1 MTAMATGPAVDDS
14 SDSDDDAL
22 SLATS
27 LNSSFLRAPAP
38 PPPPPPEDPLKLV
51 AVLGA
56 NGLSHLAGAGRE
68 RLLLRSG
75 GVVWTLG
82 PCDSDPPRF
91 LPVGAAGRHGPGGA
105 PVEAAACSPGGLI
118 VLAHAAGAGK
128 PASLTVW
135 SAPALGLQT
144 PRCLASIPIGRALGG
159 GGASAVGFAG
169 GTGVPFVWV
178 ASRAG
183 RGAGVLVFDW
193 RSAYEQAEAEQ
204 TEVVSGGALVAEWT
218 PGGPGRVVHHVIS
231 DGGAAD
237 VIACGASFLCFLSLE
252 RSYNPFA
259 TLSERAA
266 AMAGASS
273 ATDKRTLAAGVDGGV
288 VPGGMSSTWRPNA
301 PWDTSVRVPQQRAI
315 GAGGADGLGGGFRWG
330 GEYED
335 DAEAT
340 LERAAMPP
348 PSTQARLLLDA
359 AHAGGRGGGGV
370 AVGSAAAEA
379 ATGTVVLASTAGA
392 PHGSALGSHVR
403 AAVLRPTFAP
413 HGDIAALKPLHC
425 LACEPC
431 VGGSGAVPAPT
442 AAVTSESVA
451 EAARSRRVLAGALD
465 GTVLEAARGRLVTVA
480 WAAHKGVVSAVT
492 YAGGGRLALAATVG
506 EDGYLRL
513 WALGAAR
520 VSSAQQRHDEDAARR
535 GRPTSRLGSRDA
547 TPKRGDSGGASAPP
561 TATATP
567 QLLAQWEMRAT
578 GLGGPA
584 SGLAGASGSVAA
596 ASSLAWTSGRV
607 DLRRVARAC
616 LACVP
621 CTADGAAFDLV
632 LQCGAGVHAI
642 TVRLP
647 TKATRVNENGRGN
660 GRVYSRELDGGPL
673 SQLSGSIAQSGGGG
687 GGGGGSSGGR
697 TNPTGPPAAAAR
709 AAISDAEEV
718 PWYSRGLHELHGPP
732 RESLLLPDGCVADGR
747 ARVLTQGHRTP
758 VHLLLVH
765 PHTQAVL
772 TVDALH
778 VSVYDLLPAG
788 VSLAACPRVSARLPP
803 DETPSCAA
811 IAQAGDRWAIGLSGG
826 AILLL
831 EEAPSRPH
839 GAIFTRLERP
849 PVASGP
855 PPGPRPLPTLLTHPL
870 DPPTA
875 LLASSTNP
883 EFFHPTAPSHP
894 LELDDATCLD
904 ERSGEL
910 PAGSSEFRQWSSS
923 VPASSSGVSSVA
935 SSSASVGAPTTSTA
949 GATASRSTAARKP
962 VRAPD
967 RSVVTIAFNAEG
979 TMLAYACMDHVVGC
993 HTLPLTHAQRTRRHL
1008 QRVARGL
1015 APDPART
1022 SRLTGRLANGEPPLP
1037 NMGGVV
1043 PDGAVDDARDDVICS
1058 AAVYMPPPCPTSGWS
1073 TEPTPTVALLW
1084 SVSSAHVF
1092 VLSRARTA
1100 RPVAVH
1106 ANGSLRPVHASAVGA
1121 AEWPADLDAA
1131 MTRALAAC
1139 DSGALLAARWHPLPP
1154 TRAPSKRASLAPP
1167 AGMASEPRYGQPPI
1181 RPKSIRPRHL
1191 PELLSHA
1198 TVSGGLAVI
1207 GGRLGELS
1215 VHSGLSWPLRSHEA
1229 LDTAGD
1235 DVPKASYNPWASA
1248 YNPKYDMGSYSP
1260 YATAAHL
1267 LRAARSQPGSRTP
1280 SPSASRARDR
1290 SPGASPKES
1299 RSSTGRG
1306 AGTGSTPPPLVAH
1319 VAWTRGERFALTG
1332 DNQQPCLCVWARR
1345 EHG

>member
-1 MTAMATGPAVDDS
+1 MDS
-14 SDSDDDAL
+14 QR
-22 SLATS
+22 
-27 LNSSFLRAPAP
+27 RACRRSRDGWRAQ
-38 PPPPPPEDPLKLV
+38 
-51 AVLGA
+51 LGCGITLFIHR
-56 NGLSHLAGAGRE
+56 NG
-68 RLLLRSG
+68 
-75 GVVWTLG
+75 W
-82 PCDSDPPRF
+82 
-91 LPVGAAGRHGPGGA
+91 
-105 PVEAAACSPGGLI
+105 
-118 VLAHAAGAGK
+118 
-128 PASLTVW
+128 
-135 SAPALGLQT
+135 
-144 PRCLASIPIGRALGG
+144 
-159 GGASAVGFAG
+159 
-169 GTGVPFVWV
+169 
-178 ASRAG
+178 
-183 RGAGVLVFDW
+183 
-193 RSAYEQAEAEQ
+193 
-204 TEVVSGGALVAEWT
+204 
-218 PGGPGRVVHHVIS
+218 
-231 DGGAAD
+231 
-237 VIACGASFLCFLSLE
+237 
-252 RSYNPFA
+252 N
-259 TLSERAA
+259 
-266 AMAGASS
+266 S
-273 ATDKRTLAAGVDGGV
+273 AT
-288 VPGGMSSTWRPNA
+288 P
-301 PWDTSVRVPQQRAI
+301 
-315 GAGGADGLGGGFRWG
+315 
-330 GEYED
+330 
-335 DAEAT
+335 
-340 LERAAMPP
+340 
-348 PSTQARLLLDA
+348 LDLQNNT
-359 AHAGGRGGGGV
+359 RD
-370 AVGSAAAEA
+370 E
-379 ATGTVVLASTAGA
+379 
-392 PHGSALGSHVR
+392 
-403 AAVLRPTFAP
+403 
-413 HGDIAALKPLHC
+413 
-425 LACEPC
+425 
-431 VGGSGAVPAPT
+431 
-442 AAVTSESVA
+442 
-451 EAARSRRVLAGALD
+451 VLAGARAHWADVTDFYGADGRLKPSTWQPLVDGEHIYAARPYEMWMWAGRAEGVRETIDVDGREVVLETLD
-465 GTVLEAARGRLVTVA
+465 LSPRLFRLHGLLTPNEIAEIRRAADAQGWAPSVSFDPDTGREYSLAEGRRRAHTAWVGTEYGFKRPDLVTNEALERLQRRAADAARVHVGHAEPWQVVKYDVGDGQLHHIDGLKTAHGSTRSVTVLVYLTTVTEGGATNFPFAAGGNGDIDEPGSCARGRNIQPKA
-480 WAAHKGVVSAVT
+480 GDAVLF
-492 YAGGGRLALAATVG
+492 YNIEPPSLPNGH
-506 EDGYLRL
+506 D
-513 WALGAAR
+513 
-520 VSSAQQRHDEDAARR
+520 SS
-535 GRPTSRLGSRDA
+535 
-547 TPKRGDSGGASAPP
+547 
-561 TATATP
+561 
-567 QLLAQWEMRAT
+567 
-578 GLGGPA
+578 
-584 SGLAGASGSVAA
+584 
-596 ASSLAWTSGRV
+596 
-607 DLRRVARAC
+607 
-616 LACVP
+616 
-621 CTADGAAFDLV
+621 
-632 LQCGAGVHAI
+632 
-642 TVRLP
+642 
-647 TKATRVNENGRGN
+647 N
-660 GRVYSRELDGGPL
+660 
-673 SQLSGSIAQSGGGG
+673 GGG

-1008 QRVARGL
+1008 QRVARAL

-1280 SPSASRARDR
+1280 SPSAGCARDR
-1290 SPGASPKES
+1290 SPA
-1299 RSSTGRG
+1299 RDHW
-1306 AGTGSTPPPLVAH
+1306 TP
-1319 VAWTRGERFALTG
+1319 R
-1332 DNQQPCLCVWARR
+1332 
-1345 EHG
+1345 